1 MFTKLTRGVGV
12 AIIATFASITLASAQ
27 GFKPENPECIAPANA
42 GGGWDFI
49 CRNSAKFLHD
59 LGLID
64 GTMQVTNM
72 AGGGGGVAYAHVS
85 KERNDDNNLI
95 VAASNATTARLS
107 QGAYPDSTADDV
119 RFLATFGAEYGTIA
133 VAKDSDIKDL
143 KDLMNR
149 VVADPRSIAWSGGS
163 SVGGYDH
170 IKPLLLA
177 NAAGLTDV
185 TKLKY
190 VAFDGGGEAMTALL
204 SNSVQVLSSDFSE
217 IRGFA
222 ESGDVRILAV
232 LSPNRLTGYGQYPTA
247 KEQGYDVIG
256 ANWRGMYM
264 PRGAS
269 DEAYEFWTNAIRKM
283 TEDEGFRQS
292 LLGAGIEP
300 FNNFGAD
307 MDAFITKNISEITKI
322 SKEIGI
328 IK

>member
-1 MFTKLTRGVGV
+1 M
-12 AIIATFASITLASAQ
+12 
-27 GFKPENPECIAPANA
+27 
-42 GGGWDFI
+42 
-49 CRNSAKFLHD
+49 HD

-204 SNSVQVLSSDFSE
+204 SKLGSGFVFGFLGNSRVCGIWRCADFGSFIAQSFDG
-217 IRGFA
+217 IR
-222 ESGDVRILAV
+222 AV
-232 LSPNRLTGYGQYPTA
+232 SNRQRTG
-247 KEQGYDVIG
+247 
-256 ANWRGMYM
+256 
-264 PRGAS
+264 
-269 DEAYEFWTNAIRKM
+269 
-283 TEDEGFRQS
+283 
-292 LLGAGIEP
+292 L
-300 FNNFGAD
+300 
-307 MDAFITKNISEITKI
+307 
-322 SKEIGI
+322 
-328 IK
+328 